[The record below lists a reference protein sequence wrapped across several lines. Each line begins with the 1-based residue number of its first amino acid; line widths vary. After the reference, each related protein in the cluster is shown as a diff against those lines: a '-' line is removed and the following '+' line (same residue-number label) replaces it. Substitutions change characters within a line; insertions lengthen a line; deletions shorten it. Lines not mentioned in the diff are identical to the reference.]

1 MLISKYNDEKV
12 TANQYAK
19 ELIGDRLEELLGGY
33 WSEEFTELDYE
44 KGVLLYNHGVTEKEI
59 KKVDE
64 MLEKR
69 INALIKYLWK

>member
-33 WSEEFTELDYE
+33 WSEDLVELDYE
-44 KGVLLYNHGVTEKEI
+44 KGVLLYNQGVTEKEI
-59 KKVDE
+59 QNVDE
-64 MLEKR
+64 MLQKR
-69 INALIKYLWK
+69 INALIKYLWR